1 MGTHSRKVPSQGSSA
16 ERSPG
21 LPRRKQTRPEEAGA
35 RSPDAPVRGPTEQ
48 GEPGGGGAAGRVNG
62 GEVAGADPAGGF
74 ARPGPGVTAGDAGQG
89 EGAAV
94 RDQRQALA
102 QPGGCLVLSQPGTGA
117 RGGHADESYGVSE
130 LHRAGAA
137 HPTWGRASCSA
148 GRRGGWDRGLWG
160 GSALPPPAPGTRSP
174 AALAPSQDPHRD
186 TQEPAPT
193 CPPLKADGPAAQ
205 RHSFFLRLL
214 PWTSSCWERA
224 PW

>member
-1 MGTHSRKVPSQGSSA
+1 MGTHSRKVPSQGNGA

-102 QPGGCLVLSQPGTGA
+102 QPGGCLALSQRLAPVQGEVTQTRATVSANSTGQGLRTPPGA
-117 RGGHADESYGVSE
+117 E
-130 LHRAGAA
+130 
-137 HPTWGRASCSA
+137 
-148 GRRGGWDRGLWG
+148 
-160 GSALPPPAPGTRSP
+160 P
-174 AALAPSQDPHRD
+174 AALQAEGVDGIEGYGGAALSPLQHLARGLQPPSHHLRIRTGTRKSLPLR
-186 TQEPAPT
+186 
-193 CPPLKADGPAAQ
+193 PPLKGDGPAAQ